1 MEVLKENLPEDSIGG
16 VNLKNP
22 LQNNENVNWKIFAN
36 PLKYNLLDELTL
48 IGKQKYRIYISLSS
62 EDEHWDQFVLS
73 VQGSCPF
80 QLCGWT
86 AVKEIERWR
95 FLRIIYTDINY
106 NIIAGYQLLIKKFP
120 FIGNVA
126 YLNRGPVLKSNDNPL
141 LKKILADFEIF
152 LSKNNIKVTVINP
165 PESPN
170 KIFEVL
176 NSKYILDSSHRLIN
190 AEAEIDL
197 SADEDILHRN
207 LLRMR
212 KQNIRKA
219 ETYQY
224 KIIEG
229 DENELE
235 SFFYL
240 MSETCKRN
248 NVRPNPPSLDS
259 LKIVWNYY
267 HTKMNLLKLYKF
279 YIDDE
284 LTSAI
289 LTFEYQDTFTP
300 WKYGWSGKKS
310 SYKPNDVFHWE
321 LLKLA
326 KKKGFRK
333 YNIGGINLTIAEKF
347 LNHKQLTKSEIKS
360 STFFK
365 MGFGCYI
372 KRLPDSILLIPNPFY
387 RFLYRFYTY
396 LKIEKESIKKL
407 IRNNLNS
414 FLSFIKTLIF

>member
-1 MEVLKENLPEDSIGG
+1 MEVLKENLPEESIGG

-48 IGKQKYRIYISLSS
+48 IGKQQYRIYISLSS
-62 EDEHWDQFVLS
+62 EDEQWDQFVLS

-80 QLCGWT
+80 QLSGW
-86 AVKEIERWR
+86 ASAKETEGWR
-95 FLRIIYTDINY
+95 FLRIIYVCNNAIV
-106 NIIAGYQLLIKKFP
+106 AGYQILIKKFP
-120 FIGNVA
+120 LIGKIA
-126 YLNRGPVLKSNDNPL
+126 YLNRGPVLNRNDYSL
-141 LKKILADFEIF
+141 LKKILTDLEIF

-165 PESPN
+165 PESPRE
-170 KIFEVL
+170 IFEGL
-176 NSKYILDSSHRLIN
+176 KSLYILDSSHRLIN

-219 ETYQY
+219 ETYQH

-229 DENELE
+229 NQNDLE
-235 SFFYL
+235 SFFNL

-248 NVRPNPPSLDS
+248 NVKPNPPSLNAVRRIWD
-259 LKIVWNYY
+259 YY
-267 HTKMNLLKLYKF
+267 HNKMQILNLYKF
-279 YIDDE
+279 YIADE
-284 LTSAI
+284 LISVI
-289 LTFEYQDTFTP
+289 LAFEYQDTFTP